1 MSERLELTTFA
12 LTGAR
17 LIEASAGTGKTFTI
31 SALVLRLLLGDDARR
46 APLNIDQ
53 ILVVTF
59 TEAATA
65 ELRGR
70 IRARIHQARLDF
82 LRGHSDDFLTRHLI
96 EQSCDRAMDAE
107 RLLFA
112 EQNMDQAAVFTI
124 HGFCQRMLKEHA
136 FESGI
141 AFESEFLTS
150 ESTLR
155 LRAVED
161 CWRSRFYPLAKSL
174 IARVMS
180 FWSEPKALLSSLQ
193 SVLSQPQLNLSG
205 INVDTDPADWF
216 NERLAAISQFKLRW
230 QTEFDGLLEALDA
243 ADLDKRSYSMR
254 NLPKWLDEMHQFA
267 SEPTQNEQL
276 PKNIA
281 RFGSAMLGEKT
292 KTGELPAHPLISAV
306 DKLLEDDIDL
316 KSLLLKRLI
325 PQIRERFAQLKL
337 QLQQLG
343 FDDLLAILADAL
355 STDNEHVL
363 AQHIRSRYPVA
374 MIDEFQDTDP
384 QQYRIFS
391 TIYALDESADTGLF
405 LIGDPKQAIY
415 GFRGADIFTYMQA
428 RRQVS
433 AHYTLPTNY
442 RSSGA
447 MVNAVNQL
455 FLFHDNPFIYRDA
468 IEFIAVDSGE
478 KNRQSQGVS
487 IDDKSVPALSFRVA
501 DNGAPS
507 LNSRD
512 YQQLQARD
520 CSAQIHQWLQSGQL
534 DEGAAG
540 KRAVQAKDIAVL
552 VRTNREGQLIA
563 QALDKLAIAYVLRAN
578 RDSVFESDEGYQL
591 YLQMAAALNPN
602 DERML
607 RAALAV
613 PLLGYQISQLEELNL
628 DELRWQQ
635 CVDEYLHYQRIW
647 QRRGILPMLYR
658 WLEQRD
664 IAARILTER
673 AGERQLTNLL
683 HLGELLQSQ
692 AQQLDSPA
700 ALLRWFAQQLLS
712 PESGADETQIRLES
726 DAKRVQIVTIHKS
739 KGLEYP
745 IVSLPFMLSYRS
757 AKEAIYHDNGELTLA
772 LDGNDD
778 AKQSADQE
786 RLAEDLRLLYVALT
800 RSKYHCSVGVG
811 ALSARANKKGTT
823 SIENSALG
831 FLLQHGEQGTK
842 ATLMDALDKL
852 SQSCPDIGYSNT
864 VDNWPEPLVE
874 CHDSFESLTA
884 RQLTRKIR
892 SNWWLTSYSALS
904 SQHGKWDASAEL
916 AWLDKTIID
925 DEADSE
931 DDILDVFHF
940 ARGAQAG
947 TFLHSGFELIDF
959 QAGAEEVQSM
969 LLPLMARAG
978 YDEKWLDVICQLRAN
993 VLGVPLDDEGAHDA
1007 FCLGQILPQA
1017 RLAEMEFVMPLGLL
1031 QASQLNQMLSRY
1043 DALSQQAHPLR
1054 FEQIQGMLKGFID
1067 LVFCVEG
1074 RYYVLDYKSNYL
1086 GDSASDYNRAAMEQA
1101 MIEHRYDFQ
1110 YQIYAL
1116 ALHRFLAQRIEDY
1129 DYQQHF
1135 GGVYYIFMRGVTNQA
1150 NTQTQTGVYF
1160 SRPSE
1165 AFLNALDD
1173 LFQGEGA

>member
-1 MSERLELTTFA
+1 MSERLELTSFP
-12 LTGAR
+12 LTGTR

-31 SALVLRLLLGDDARR
+31 SALVLRLLLGDDPQCE
-46 APLNIDQ
+46 PLNIEQ

-70 IRARIHQARLDF
+70 IRSRIHQARLDF
-82 LRGHSDDFLTRHLI
+82 LRGHSEDFLTRHLI
-96 EQSCDRAMDAE
+96 EQTENHIAAAE
-107 RLLFA
+107 RLLQA

-161 CWRSRFYPLAKSL
+161 CWRAQFYPLPKSL
-174 IARVMS
+174 TARVMS
-180 FWSEPKALLSSLQ
+180 FWSEPKALLRSLQ
-193 SVLSQPQLNLSG
+193 SVLSQPQLKLSG
-205 INVDTDPADWF
+205 ITTDVDPIDWF
-216 NERLAAISQFKLRW
+216 TERLKQITQFKLRW
-230 QTEFDGLLEALDA
+230 QTEFEGLWEALES
-243 ADLDKRSYSMR
+243 ADLDKRSYSKR
-254 NLPKWLDEMHQFA
+254 NLPKWLDEIHQFV
-267 SEPTQNEQL
+267 SEPTENEQL

-281 RFGSAMLGEKT
+281 RFGSQLLSEKT
-292 KTGELPAHPLISAV
+292 KTGPAPQHPLIAAV
-306 DKLLEDDIDL
+306 DQLLEDEVDL
-316 KSLLLKRLI
+316 KALLLQSLI
-325 PQIRERFAQLKL
+325 VQIRERFAQLKL

-343 FDDLLAILADAL
+343 FDDLLTILADAL
-355 STDNEHVL
+355 THDTQRVL
-363 AQHIRSRYPVA
+363 AQHIQGRYPVA

-391 TIYALDESADTGLF
+391 TIYAFDEQIRSGLF

-428 RRQVS
+428 RKQVQ

-447 MVNAVNQL
+447 MIHAVNQL
-455 FLFHDNPFIYRDA
+455 FEFHENPFIYRDA
-468 IEFIAVDSGE
+468 IEFIAVDSAE
-478 KNRQSQGVS
+478 RHSQSQGLL
-487 IDDKSVPALSFRVA
+487 IDGKPTAALSFRLA
-501 DNGAPS
+501 DNGAAT
-507 LNSRD
+507 LNSQD

-520 CSAQIHQWLQSGQL
+520 CSAQIHRWLHVGQL
-534 DEGAAG
+534 DEGSQG
-540 KRAVQAKDIAVL
+540 IRAVQAKDIAVL

-563 QALDKLAIAYVLRAN
+563 QALDKLSIAYVLRAN
-578 RDSVFESDEGYQL
+578 RDSVFASDEGYQL

-613 PLLGYQISQLEELNL
+613 PLMGYEITQLEELNL

-635 CVDEYLHYQRIW
+635 CVDEYLNYQRIW

-700 ALLRWFAQQLLS
+700 ALLRWFAQQLLN

-745 IVSLPFMLSYRS
+745 IVLLPFMLSYRS
-757 AKEAIYHDNGELTLA
+757 AKEAIYHANGTLTYA
-772 LDGNDD
+772 LDGNDE

-800 RSKYHCSVGVG
+800 RAKYHCSVGVG

-831 FLLQHGEQGTK
+831 FILQHGEQGTK
-842 ATLMDALDKL
+842 ASLVAALDAL
-852 SQSCPDIGYSNT
+852 SQGSEDIDYEAAI
-864 VDNWPEPLVE
+864 DHWPEPFSEAYEATDELM
-874 CHDSFESLTA
+874 A
-884 RQLTRKIR
+884 RPLNRQVR
-892 SNWWLTSYSALS
+892 SDWWLTSYSALS
-904 SQHGKWDASAEL
+904 SHHGQWDASTEL
-916 AWLDKTIID
+916 AWLDKTVVED
-925 DEADSE
+925 DEHVPE
-931 DDILDVFHF
+931 DILDVFHF
-940 ARGAQAG
+940 ARGPQAG
-947 TFLHSGFELIDF
+947 TFLHSVFELIDF
-959 QAGAEEVQSM
+959 QATDEAVEQL

-978 YDEKWLDVICQLRAN
+978 YDEKWLDVIKRLRAN
-993 VLGVPLDDEGAHDA
+993 VLHAPLNDDGTQRP
-1007 FCLGQILPQA
+1007 FSLGQVEASQ
-1017 RLAEMEFVMPLGLL
+1017 RLAEMEFVMPLGQL
-1031 QASQLNQMLSRY
+1031 QARQLNQTLSRY
-1043 DALSQQAHPLR
+1043 DALSQQAQPLR

-1086 GDSASDYNRAAMEQA
+1086 GDSASDYNRTAMEQA

-1116 ALHRFLAQRIEDY
+1116 ALHRFLTQRIENY
-1129 DYQQHF
+1129 TYQHHF
-1135 GGVYYIFMRGVTNQA
+1135 GGVYYIFMRGVVAQA
-1150 NTQTQTGVYF
+1150 SEQTGVYF
-1160 SRPSE
+1160 ARPTE
-1165 AFLNALDD
+1165 AFLDALDA
-1173 LFQGEGA
+1173 LFQGESA

>member
-1 MSERLELTTFA
+1 MSERLELTSFP
-12 LTGAR
+12 LTGTR

-31 SALVLRLLLGDDARR
+31 SALVLRLLLGDDPQRE
-46 APLNIDQ
+46 PLNIEQ

-70 IRARIHQARLDF
+70 IRARIHRARLDF
-82 LRGHSDDFLTRHLI
+82 LRGYSDDFLTRHLI
-96 EQSCDRAMDAE
+96 EKADHRVAIAE
-107 RLLFA
+107 RLLQA

-161 CWRSRFYPLAKSL
+161 CWRSQFYPLPKSL
-174 IARVMS
+174 TARVMS
-180 FWSEPKALLSSLQ
+180 FWKEPKALLSSLQ
-193 SVLSQPQLNLSG
+193 SVLSQPQLKLSG
-205 INVDTDPADWF
+205 ITADVNPIDWF
-216 NERLAAISQFKLRW
+216 AERLEQIAQFKLRW
-230 QTEFDGLLEALDA
+230 QAEFEGLCEALDG
-243 ADLDKRSYSMR
+243 ADLDKRSYSKR
-254 NLPKWLDEMHQFA
+254 NLPKWLDEIHQFA
-267 SEPTQNEQL
+267 REPTQNEQL
-276 PKNIA
+276 PKSLV
-281 RFGSAMLGEKT
+281 RFGSQQLSEKT
-292 KTGELPAHPLISAV
+292 KTGPVPEHPLISAV
-306 DKLLEDDIDL
+306 DQLIEDEIDL
-316 KSLLLKRLI
+316 KSLLLKTLI
-325 PQIRERFAQLKL
+325 PQIRGRFTQLKL

-343 FDDLLAILADAL
+343 FDDLLTILADAL
-355 STDNEHVL
+355 GNDTQRVL
-363 AQHIRSRYPVA
+363 ARHIQGRYPVA

-391 TIYALDESADTGLF
+391 TIYAVDEQASSGLF

-428 RRQVS
+428 RKQVQ

-455 FLFHDNPFIYRDA
+455 FAFHENPFIYRDA
-468 IEFIAVDSGE
+468 IEFRAVDSAE
-478 KNRQSQGVS
+478 HNAQSQGLLV
-487 IDDKSVPALSFRVA
+487 DGQGVPALSFRLA
-501 DNGAPS
+501 DNGAPT
-507 LNSRD
+507 LNSHD
-512 YQQLQARD
+512 YQQMQARD
-520 CSAQIHQWLQSGQL
+520 CSVQIHQWLLSGQL
-534 DEGAAG
+534 DEGPHG
-540 KRAVQAKDIAVL
+540 IRAVQAKDIAVL

-602 DERML
+602 DERTL

-613 PLLGYQISQLEELNL
+613 PLMGYEISQLEALNL

-635 CVDEYLHYQRIW
+635 CVDEYLNYQRIW
-647 QRRGILPMLYR
+647 RRRGILPMLYR

-673 AGERQLTNLL
+673 VGERQLTNLL

-700 ALLRWFAQQLLS
+700 ALLRWFAQQLIS

-757 AKEAIYHDNGELTLA
+757 AKEAIYHDNGALMYA

-778 AKQSADQE
+778 AKQNADQE

-831 FLLQHGEQGTK
+831 FILQHGEQGTK
-842 ATLMDALDKL
+842 ASLVAALDTL
-852 SQSCPDIGYSNT
+852 SQGSQDIDYEKT
-864 VDNWPEPLVE
+864 IEHWPEPFIEVKEASDELM
-874 CHDSFESLTA
+874 A
-884 RQLTRKIR
+884 RPLNRQIR
-892 SNWWLTSYSALS
+892 SDWWLTSYSALS
-904 SQHGKWDASAEL
+904 SHQGQWDASTEL
-916 AWLDKTIID
+916 AWLDKTVIE
-925 DEADSE
+925 DEADGQ
-931 DDILDVFHF
+931 DDVLDVFHF
-940 ARGAQAG
+940 ARGPQAG
-947 TFLHSGFELIDF
+947 TFLHSVFELIDF
-959 QAGAEEVQSM
+959 QASDEEVEQL
-969 LLPLMARAG
+969 LLPLMERAG
-978 YDEKWLDVICQLRAN
+978 YDEKWLDVIKQLRTN
-993 VLGVPLDDEGAHDA
+993 VLSAPLNDSDTQRP
-1007 FCLGQILPQA
+1007 FSLGQIPASQ
-1017 RLAEMEFVMPLGLL
+1017 RLAEMEFVMPLGQL
-1031 QASQLNQMLSRY
+1031 QAHQLNQTLSRY
-1043 DALSQQAHPLR
+1043 DALSQQASPLR

-1086 GDSASDYNRAAMEQA
+1086 GDSTSDYSRVAMEQA

-1116 ALHRFLAQRIEDY
+1116 ALHRFLSQRIDSY
-1129 DYQQHF
+1129 DYQRHF
-1135 GGVYYIFMRGVTNQA
+1135 GGVYYIFMRGVAGQA
-1150 NTQTQTGVYF
+1150 NEQTGVYF
-1160 SRPSE
+1160 SRPTE
-1165 AFLNALDD
+1165 AFLDALDV
-1173 LFQGEGA
+1173 LFQGGGARE